1 MSPQARA
8 ALSSLEG
15 LVAPRTQG
23 GATQGGR
30 REGGAACSAG
40 GGGES
45 VAATSGA
52 VASGA
57 AVSHAVLSVLGDLVT
72 EIAISGDLVTEIAT
86 STLDVSLETCE
97 IAPSSDATGR
107 SSPAGSGTSGG
118 GAALQRRRS
127 SGDIAPLM
135 LAAEVFFCLFFW
147 SHMHGMLVAY
157 AWHAHRSRMVGTGA
171 HWSTH
176 RVGR

>member
-8 ALSSLEG
+8 ALSGLEG
-15 LVAPRTQG
+15 LVAPRR
-23 GATQGGR
+23 QGGR

-72 EIAISGDLVTEIAT
+72 EIAISGDLVTEIAN

-118 GAALQRRRS
+118 GATLQRRRS

-135 LAAEVFFCLFFW
+135 LAAEV
-147 SHMHGMLVAY
+147 VAH
-157 AWHAHRSRMVGTGA
+157 AWHARCVCMACTSQPYGRHGGTLEHTSRRQIARTPHHMQ
-171 HWSTH
+171 
-176 RVGR
+176 

>member
-1 MSPQARA
+1 MLSPQARE
-8 ALSSLEG
+8 ALSGLEG

-23 GATQGGR
+23 VR

-57 AVSHAVLSVLGDLVT
+57 AVSHAVLSVLGDLVA
-72 EIAISGDLVTEIAT
+72 EIAI

-135 LAAEVFFCLFFW
+135 LAAEV
-147 SHMHGMLVAY
+147 VAH
-157 AWHAHRSRMVGTGA
+157 AWRAHCICIACTS
-171 HWSTH
+171 
-176 RVGR
+176 

>member
-8 ALSSLEG
+8 ALSGLEG
-15 LVAPRTQG
+15 LVAPRR
-23 GATQGGR
+23 QGGR

-118 GAALQRRRS
+118 GATLQRRRS

-135 LAAEVFFCLFFW
+135 LAVEVFFVCLFFW